1 MNEFFQEAVKHSRRG
16 STMKEF
22 IASIQVE
29 SYRNKTFDEIF
40 YSLWRSRPS
49 EVGKLGIYDLA
60 AKIYKHFGG
69 VIDLVYLVGTGPMD
83 RIIKLGLKEKVKTR
97 YVKRVGLPYI
107 LIQDVLEKVGSTYT
121 GSRTDG
127 DELESFLCVMHKI

>member
-49 EVGKLGIYDLA
+49 EVGKLGVYDLA

-69 VIDLVYLVGTGPMD
+69 VIDVVYLVGTGPMD